1 LRLINEELAPALGL
15 PIDSR
20 LPEELDGPW
29 WDKLISKQFPYLRLR
44 RGLQA
49 ETTEIK
55 ALA

>member
-29 WDKLISKQFPYLRLR
+29 RDKLISKQFPYLRLR